1 MIVDDDIIQR
11 LRGIERVEMKSL
23 GMNIY
28 GAVPGNGIRLCRND
42 GDYSISFNTPSP
54 LIRACN
60 VTPEI
65 EIWIPRFVRQLQQ
78 FLFMIAPAASLG
90 RPFFSNRKLIIPIP
104 YATANVD
111 KEIDSVSFSQNS
123 TTDFR
128 RGRMKVFFTREKYP
142 LTFGMKYSGR
152 QLQTA
157 KMNRMSDLVSE
168 CGLRLR
174 DFKFVKQIGEE
185 LYFAKNL

>member
-1 MIVDDDIIQR
+1 MWVVEV
-11 LRGIERVEMKSL
+11 LRET
-23 GMNIY
+23 
-28 GAVPGNGIRLCRND
+28 IRIL
-42 GDYSISFNTPSP
+42 
-54 LIRACN
+54 
-60 VTPEI
+60 
-65 EIWIPRFVRQLQQ
+65 
-78 FLFMIAPAASLG
+78 
-90 RPFFSNRKLIIPIP
+90 
-104 YATANVD
+104 

-123 TTDFR
+123 TADFR

-168 CGLRLR
+168 CGLKLR